1 MGLMNKPIKIIP
13 LKGTVALTVPLTF
26 GDLFAVIMPVYNKL
40 VRDRIP
46 AIIQESGKKCR
57 TRILYDSEYLREL
70 KAKSQEELHEYLNSK
85 NDKEAVE
92 ELADLLEINPC
103 IGCSARCRF

>member
-26 GDLFAVIMPVYNKL
+26 GDLFAVIMPVYNEL

-46 AIIQESGKKCR
+46 AIIQESGKNV
-57 TRILYDSEYLREL
+57 E
-70 KAKSQEELHEYLNSK
+70 QEFYMIVNIYEN
-85 NDKEAVE
+85 
-92 ELADLLEINPC
+92 
-103 IGCSARCRF
+103 